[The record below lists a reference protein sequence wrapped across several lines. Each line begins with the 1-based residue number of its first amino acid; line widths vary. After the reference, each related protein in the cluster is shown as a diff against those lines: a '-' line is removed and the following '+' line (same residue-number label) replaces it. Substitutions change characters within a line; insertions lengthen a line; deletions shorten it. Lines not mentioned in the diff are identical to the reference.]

1 MGRQCLKTKY
11 PHEKMMKL
19 KLCHVL
25 NKCIWYT
32 FTIISIFTCT
42 YILISKSQNTSKTN
56 NKIKDKKQNNV
67 FGTRFYQKSMS
78 SRPVWATE
86 ETLFCTESKSTETY
100 PYDVHMTNSY
110 TKQFP
115 ASLITTNLQ
124 IKTTAMPILISV
136 KIKINSK

>member
-1 MGRQCLKTKY
+1 M
-11 PHEKMMKL
+11 
-19 KLCHVL
+19 
-25 NKCIWYT
+25 
-32 FTIISIFTCT
+32 
-42 YILISKSQNTSKTN
+42 SKSQNRSKTN

-86 ETLFCTESKSTETY
+86 ETLFCTESKSTETH
-100 PYDVHMTNSY
+100 PYDVHMTNNY

-136 KIKINSK
+136 KIKINSKQ